1 LRGFPARDLSNNN
14 SGSALEIGK
23 DAVVGAAPQT
33 RRYVMKFGGS
43 SLAGSKEIV
52 QSASIIKRYR
62 DSGAS
67 LIVVCSAMG
76 DTTDFLLKAVEHA
89 KKGEIEVAKK
99 TVAEMHADHNSVI
112 ENTISNPLFREESKR
127 WVAERFDEIDKAL
140 LGISLLRDLSP
151 RSMDF
156 VLSFGERLSAFI
168 VCNVLASLGLK
179 TKYMTGGEA
188 GILTDETFGAAEPV
202 PKQTFDALRANL
214 LPLLE
219 KEGVIPVITGYI
231 AETLDKREIITL
243 GRGGSDY
250 SATLIAAAVDADEVV
265 LWTDVDGI
273 LSADPRIVKDAK
285 ILDQVTYLEAM
296 EMSAFGAKAM
306 QPRALEP
313 AANKDIPV
321 RIRNTF
327 RPEVGGTVIVSSK
340 KASNG
345 IKNGVKAV
353 GSLGGVGLVSIS
365 GTSIVGRPGT
375 AVKIFEILKELE
387 VGILMMSQSVSEN
400 NVSLVIKREAIPKV
414 IKALKKDLLLED
426 PDSEE
431 RTQQQQAVA
440 AVLGE
445 AGGGG
450 ERRELMK
457 KRALFSSGSSSRFSK
472 LDYEDDVAIV
482 AVLGK
487 GMIGTPGIAGR
498 VFSTVAKQ
506 GINIRMIAQGSSEIN
521 ISFVVKEKERSR
533 AVIALHEEFVLGS
546 KSEAAAIPDVAA
558 QQVVQATHQ

>member
-1 LRGFPARDLSNNN
+1 
-14 SGSALEIGK
+14 
-23 DAVVGAAPQT
+23 
-33 RRYVMKFGGS
+33 MKFGGS
-43 SLAGSKEIV
+43 SLASSREIA
-52 QSASIIKRYR
+52 QSAAIIKKYKE
-62 DSGAS
+62 SCAS

-89 KKGEIEVAKK
+89 KKGEIDVAKK
-99 TVAEMHADHNSVI
+99 TITEVQANHNSVI
-112 ENTISNPLFREESKR
+112 ENTISNPLFREESRR
-127 WVAERFDEIDKAL
+127 WVTERFDEVDKAL

-151 RSMDF
+151 RSLDF
-156 VLSFGERLSAFI
+156 ILSFGERLSTYI
-168 VCNVLASLGLK
+168 MSNVLASMGLK

-188 GILTDETFGAAEPV
+188 GILTDESFGAAEP
-202 PKQTFDALRANL
+202 ALRQTYESLRAKL

-219 KEGVIPVITGYI
+219 QEHVIPVITGYI
-231 AETLDKREIITL
+231 AETLEKREIITL

-250 SATLIAAAVDADEVV
+250 SATLIAAAVDADEVL

-285 ILDQVTYLEAM
+285 ILEQVTYLEAM

-321 RIRNTF
+321 RIKNTF
-327 RPEVGGTVIVSSK
+327 KPEVGGTVIVSAR
-340 KASNG
+340 KASSNG
-345 IKNGVKAV
+345 ARNGVKAV

-400 NVSLVIKREAIPKV
+400 NVSLVIRRDAIPRV
-414 IKALKKDLLLED
+414 IRALKKDLLFED
-426 PDSEE
+426 PDFDE
-431 RTQQQQAVA
+431 RSQQQQQQQQTLGGVR
-440 AVLGE
+440 GE
-445 AGGGG
+445 AG
-450 ERRELMK
+450 ERRNELL
-457 KRALFSSGSSSRFSK
+457 RRRSLFSSAQGSGSRFSK
-472 LDYEDDVAIV
+472 LDFEDDVAIV
-482 AVLGK
+482 AVLGR

-498 VFSTVAKQ
+498 VFSTVAKE

-533 AVIALHEEFVLGS
+533 AVIALHEEFVMGS
-546 KSEAAAIPDVAA
+546 GGAQDEGEGRGRSNSSKRGEESSAAATAAITNISPVAPRA
-558 QQVVQATHQ
+558 TQQTR